1 MSRRHPPPATGIV
14 PNDDADDLTWLQY
27 LQTEGNTVP
36 PPQQPPLRSSST
48 SSDRKR
54 RNDSIEHHGRSH
66 PYPNP
71 TSASSHFPTPP
82 TAAPRTN
89 DPRLRHTSISM
100 AGSNPETAID
110 LTSPPRQPPPHPHRG
125 SSASTSIRDPRQRRR
140 SSRESEILLPKWQP
154 DASAIAC
161 PVCGIDF
168 GFWNRRHHCRKC
180 GRVVCAT
187 CSPHRITIPRQY
199 VVQPPV
205 NTYSHSDDGVD
216 GMESGRGVFGGGE
229 VVRVCNPCVPDPWTP
244 ENANVRGGGGGGEG
258 TGTEGVRARPL
269 IEGASNASS
278 SGGVPVLT
286 AMDVM
291 RAGYNRNVPPPSAPA
306 FTNQEGGVRHRSLS
320 HQPATAGTAPQQT
333 LPPALPTVSRGERY
347 RQAVAAV
354 SATTTTDPRSRLAP
368 AEHSRPISHR
378 YSLSHNSPQSTRTA
392 HTHTSTSGNAASLPP
407 VPAFAPTR
415 PAITTTPSAPPPSQP
430 ARPRREVREEDECP
444 VCGMELPPGEQV
456 RERHVEECIAARFS
470 STPSS
475 SSMPRRQSGLPG
487 REAAVPLAYPSPATE
502 TAPSYSHSHGSGSI
516 PSGSLPP
523 TTATQARARAQ
534 SFRPRGMALYTA
546 TEKDCLDSSGEAVEC
561 VICLEEFQPGEEMG
575 RMECL
580 CKFHRGCIRGWWE
593 AKVAKGGE
601 RGGCPTHVHYD

>member
-1 MSRRHPPPATGIV
+1 TA
-14 PNDDADDLTWLQY
+14 
-27 LQTEGNTVP
+27 GNTIP
-36 PPQQPPLRSSST
+36 QPQQQPLRSSST

-54 RNDSIEHHGRSH
+54 RNNSTEHHARPH
-66 PYPNP
+66 PYPNS
-71 TSASSHFPTPP
+71 TSHTLP
-82 TAAPRTN
+82 PRTN
-89 DPRLRHTSISM
+89 DPRLLPNMSM
-100 AGSNPETAID
+100 STPGSNPETAID
-110 LTSPPRQPPPHPHRG
+110 LTSPPRPPPPHPHRH
-125 SSASTSIRDPRQRRR
+125 SSDPRQRPRR
-140 SSRESEILLPKWQP
+140 SSRESEILLPKWQS
-154 DASAIAC
+154 DASALAC

-216 GMESGRGVFGGGE
+216 GMESGRGVFGGE

-244 ENANVRGGGGGGEG
+244 ENANVRGGGGAGVEEG
-258 TGTEGVRARPL
+258 AGVRARPL
-269 IEGASNASS
+269 IEGARNASS
-278 SGGVPVLT
+278 SSAGGVPVGT
-286 AMDVM
+286 AMGVM
-291 RAGYNRNVPPPSAPA
+291 RAGFNRNMPPPPSTSA
-306 FTNQEGGVRHRSLS
+306 FPNQEGGVRHRSLS
-320 HQPATAGTAPQQT
+320 HQPATATAPQQA
-333 LPPALPTVSRGERY
+333 LPQALPTVSRGERY
-347 RQAVAAV
+347 RQAVA
-354 SATTTTDPRSRLAP
+354 TTTDPRLRPSP

-378 YSLSHNSPQSTRTA
+378 YSLSHNSPHPTRTA
-392 HTHTSTSGNAASLPP
+392 HTHTLNTSGNATSLPP
-407 VPAFAPTR
+407 APAFAATR
-415 PAITTTPSAPPPSQP
+415 PAITSTPSAPPPSQP
-430 ARPRREVREEDECP
+430 VPRPRREVREEDECP

-475 SSMPRRQSGLPG
+475 SSMPRRPSVLPG
-487 REAAVPLAYPSPATE
+487 GRREEVPLAYPSPATE
-502 TAPSYSHSHGSGSI
+502 NPPSHPHSYTRSHSNNNNSTI
-516 PSGSLPP
+516 VPSGSLPS
-523 TTATQARARAQ
+523 TTHTTSTQSRARAQ

-561 VICLEEFQPGEEMG
+561 VICMEDFQPGEAMG

-593 AKVAKGGE
+593 AKVMKGGE

>member
-1 MSRRHPPPATGIV
+1 MSRHPPLAAGTAPPA
-14 PNDDADDLTWLQY
+14 DDADDLDWLQY
-27 LQTEGNTVP
+27 LQTAGNTVP
-36 PPQQPPLRSSST
+36 QPQQQPLRSSST

-54 RNDSIEHHGRSH
+54 RNNSTEHHARPH
-66 PYPNP
+66 PYPNS
-71 TSASSHFPTPP
+71 TSHTLP
-82 TAAPRTN
+82 PRTN
-89 DPRLRHTSISM
+89 DPRLRPNMST

-110 LTSPPRQPPPHPHRG
+110 LTSPLPPPPPHPHRHPN
-125 SSASTSIRDPRQRRR
+125 DPRQRPRR
-140 SSRESEILLPKWQP
+140 TSRESEILLPKWQS
-154 DASAIAC
+154 DASALAC
-161 PVCGIDF
+161 PVCGVDF

-205 NTYSHSDDGVD
+205 NTYSHSDDGVE
-216 GMESGRGVFGGGE
+216 GMDSGRGVFGGE

-244 ENANVRGGGGGGEG
+244 ENANVRGGGGAGVEEG
-258 TGTEGVRARPL
+258 AGVRARPL
-269 IEGASNASS
+269 IEGARNASS

-291 RAGYNRNVPPPSAPA
+291 RAGFNRNMPPPASTSA
-306 FTNQEGGVRHRSLS
+306 FGTQEGVGAVRHRSLS
-320 HQPATAGTAPQQT
+320 HQPATVPQQVPQQA
-333 LPPALPTVSRGERY
+333 LPPNLPTVSRGERY
-347 RQAVAAV
+347 RQAVAA
-354 SATTTTDPRSRLAP
+354 ATTTDPRLRPSP

-378 YSLSHNSPQSTRTA
+378 YSLSHNSPHPTRTA
-392 HTHTSTSGNAASLPP
+392 HSHASTSGTAASLPP
-407 VPAFAPTR
+407 VPAFPTTR
-415 PAITTTPSAPPPSQP
+415 PGITTTPSAPPPSQP
-430 ARPRREVREEDECP
+430 VPRPLRREVREEDECP

-475 SSMPRRQSGLPG
+475 SSMPRRPSEIPG
-487 REAAVPLAYPSPATE
+487 RREVPLAYPSPATE
-502 TAPSYSHSHGSGSI
+502 VPPTHSRSYSNTSSI
-516 PSGSLPP
+516 VPSGSLPSTTST
-523 TTATQARARAQ
+523 TTATRARAQ

-561 VICLEEFQPGEEMG
+561 VICLEEFQPGEAMG